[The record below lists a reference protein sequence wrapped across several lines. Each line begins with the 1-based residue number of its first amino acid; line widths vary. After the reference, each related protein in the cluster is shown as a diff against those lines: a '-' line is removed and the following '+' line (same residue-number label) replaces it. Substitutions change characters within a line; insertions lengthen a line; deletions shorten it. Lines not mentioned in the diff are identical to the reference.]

1 MALFH
6 HILSLSLLVIA
17 ATGVLSESLP
27 DEPPQVSFNIS
38 NCIMAKGGFRFAV
51 NYLDKQDK
59 NVTGQFDIQK
69 NATATGNCNVAN
81 GTQQELTVTI
91 QEGWKMK
98 MTFMQN
104 NKSEW
109 YVSKVDI
116 DFQITTGQKP
126 FPEGKN
132 VTGSASVSGEMYKTA
147 INSSYQ
153 CVAAS
158 NVNFTN
164 AQVLGF
170 ETNKFQLQAFKFS
183 NETKFDSPVGCP
195 ADQVSNIVPIA
206 VGAALGAL
214 VIIVLIA
221 YFIGRSRNKRG
232 YESV

>member
-1 MALFH
+1 MGDLNRGSVGVDVESSTCRLNMALSH

-59 NVTGQFDIQK
+59 NVTGQFDI
-69 NATATGNCNVAN
+69 
-81 GTQQELTVTI
+81 
-91 QEGWKMK
+91 
-98 MTFMQN
+98 QN

-170 ETNKFQLQAFKFS
+170 ETKKFQLQAFKFS